1 MFTFDSI
8 VRYSETDYRG
18 KLNIY
23 GMLNYFQDCSTLQSE
38 SLGVGVEALHEKNL
52 VWVLS
57 TWQIDVLRYPKLG
70 EKIVIGTFPYEYK
83 GFFAKRNF
91 IMKTADGEVLAMADT
106 LWTLLNYKESKPARI
121 TPDVVQGFVLEEKLD
136 MECIK
141 GRIVIPEDI
150 ETKEKLIVSQAH
162 IDANMHVNNGQYV
175 KMVFDKLPIE
185 DYKRLRVEY
194 RNMARLDEEVSV
206 CYKQT
211 DRSVVGLIK
220 DSEGNSCAVMEFSR

>member
-23 GMLNYFQDCSTLQSE
+23 GILNYFQDCSTLQSE

-121 TPDVVQGFVLEEKLD
+121 TPEVVQGFVLEEKLD
-136 MECIK
+136 MENIK

-175 KMVFDKLPIE
+175 KMIFDKLPIE